1 MQGRAPLWDLYDV
14 FLVIGSCDGFGE
26 EMHRGHEPFLL
37 PLLTVCPITVIYD
50 YADFD
55 LQVQVVRSAF
65 LCSVTL
71 NIFGLF
77 I

>member
-1 MQGRAPLWDLYDV
+1 MVLGRRCTEVMSHFHYL
-14 FLVIGSCDGFGE
+14 
-26 EMHRGHEPFLL
+26 
-37 PLLTVCPITVIYD
+37 LLTVCPISVIYD
-50 YADFD
+50 DVDFD
-55 LQVQVVRSAF
+55 LQVQVVGSAF